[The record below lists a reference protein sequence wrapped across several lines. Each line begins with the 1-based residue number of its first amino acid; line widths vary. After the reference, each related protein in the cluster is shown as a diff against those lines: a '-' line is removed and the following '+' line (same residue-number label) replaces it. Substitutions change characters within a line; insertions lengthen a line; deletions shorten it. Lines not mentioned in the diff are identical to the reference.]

1 MSVYVCRY
9 VYDWVQIFV
18 CVCVL
23 VESGVL
29 HSLYYTVMTLSDVSY
44 NEDLCACMYVRVHVC
59 FCFVCVCATFIGR
72 QWEMTQ
78 SSLSGCLCVKRKR
91 RQQKEETKETTG

>member
-29 HSLYYTVMTLSDVSY
+29 HSLYYTVM
-44 NEDLCACMYVRVHVC
+44 M
-59 FCFVCVCATFIGR
+59 
-72 QWEMTQ
+72 
-78 SSLSGCLCVKRKR
+78 
-91 RQQKEETKETTG
+91 